1 MSDLISRQAAIDILR
16 QMPLVEVMHDVML
29 IDKAEAMT
37 ELMLLPPAPPE
48 IIYCK
53 DCGHRDDH
61 GCCKYWKALAIGDIP
76 IATDDNDFCSHAE
89 RRNDVFVER

>member
-1 MSDLISRQAAIDILR
+1 MSVLISKQVAIEALNRESRCGAVIDHCGLETAIDIIS
-16 QMPLVEVMHDVML
+16 E
-29 IDKAEAMT
+29 
-37 ELMLLPPAPPE
+37 LPPAPPE